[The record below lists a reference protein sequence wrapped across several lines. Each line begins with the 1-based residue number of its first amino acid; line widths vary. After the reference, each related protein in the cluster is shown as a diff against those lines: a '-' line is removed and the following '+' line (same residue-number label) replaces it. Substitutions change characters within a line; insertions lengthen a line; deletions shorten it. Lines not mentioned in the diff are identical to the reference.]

1 MSLNIFNKNLEQ
13 VYISNNNS
21 FHQVNIFQLKN
32 NKYTAMK
39 PSKNKYTKLN
49 KLLKSFFQTELKEYV
64 SNLINYFLL
73 FALITFTS
81 Y

>member
-1 MSLNIFNKNLEQ
+1 
-13 VYISNNNS
+13 
-21 FHQVNIFQLKN
+21 
-32 NKYTAMK
+32 MK